1 MQTPWFSNIIFQNK
15 TAIVWFL
22 FGQILCGNAVSPP
35 WERIAPIVFFIYRQN
50 QIKIIVQHSYS
61 VKISCALNKRDQAD
75 LSLPYGAAN

>member
-1 MQTPWFSNIIFQNK
+1 MVSFWSNF
-15 TAIVWFL
+15 VWKCCF
-22 FGQILCGNAVSPP
+22 PP